1 MREIN
6 SVIEES
12 KQVIDDDND
21 LSDLEDDYT
30 SNNIEVSDIKHHP

>member
-30 SNNIEVSDIKHHP
+30 SNNNEVSDIKHHA